1 MLVWHGI
8 GFREGAPS
16 DEDGAESDAAAST
29 PTVADRG
36 RIVGAM
42 MISLLMRFG
51 LVCTTETNEIITKYE
66 IVSVCGGDWRWVW

>member
-1 MLVWHGI
+1 MQHGI

-16 DEDGAESDAAAST
+16 DDDGAESDAAAST

-42 MISLLMRFG
+42 IRFG
-51 LVCTTETNEIITKYE
+51 LHN
-66 IVSVCGGDWRWVW
+66 GDQRNKK

>member
-1 MLVWHGI
+1 MRDCQLEVLVQHGI

-16 DEDGAESDAAAST
+16 DDDGAESDAAAST

-42 MISLLMRFG
+42 IRFG
-51 LVCTTETNEIITKYE
+51 LHN
-66 IVSVCGGDWRWVW
+66 GDQRNKK